1 MSEQSTPGTSP
12 TLFLSD
18 ADVASL
24 ADWPSVVGALAAAYS
39 CRMSEAMVPPR
50 SMARGDGV
58 WLRSLTAVSPSGGH
72 LGCKLIAAS
81 LRGLCQLSDLPVRPT
96 DGGVERADRW

>member
-50 SMARGDGV
+50 SMARA
-58 WLRSLTAVSPSGGH
+58 RSSPVASEARASSRAARGSR
-72 LGCKLIAAS
+72 AAS
-81 LRGLCQLSDLPVRPT
+81 ASPISASSEP
-96 DGGVERADRW
+96 